1 MLSVLALSLFINIE
15 EPSNELEYIEAIN
28 EGISFFEALK
38 FESSIE
44 LGKGFTLNLERQN
57 LVSGDGEFALSIAKK
72 LS

>member
-1 MLSVLALSLFINIE
+1 MLSLLVLSLFINIE
-15 EPSNELEYIEAIN
+15 EPSNEFEYIEAMN

-44 LGKGFTLNLERQN
+44 LGKGLTLNLERQN
-57 LVSGDGEFALSIAKK
+57 LVPGDGEFTLSITKK